1 MAAKAGEARR
11 MVETPTTAAC
21 RTERRGYGRQLGINS
36 AAVTLGGNLE
46 SNLDRGAAVGATA
59 EPRKVEV
66 MAAILYK

>member
-1 MAAKAGEARR
+1 MVAAKAGEARR

-46 SNLDRGAAVGATA
+46 SNLDRGAAVGATGRA
-59 EPRKVEV
+59 
-66 MAAILYK
+66 M